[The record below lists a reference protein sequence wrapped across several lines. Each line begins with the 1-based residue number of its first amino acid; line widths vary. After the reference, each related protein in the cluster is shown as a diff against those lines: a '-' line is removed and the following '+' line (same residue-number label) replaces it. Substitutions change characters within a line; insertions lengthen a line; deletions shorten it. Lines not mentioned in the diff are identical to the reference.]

1 MAGLY
6 WFYGDPNLVPSA
18 VEGTAAEQ
26 LYVAVEDNASHVKAV
41 NHPELDSVLGA
52 GWHEWNIELTQ

>member
-1 MAGLY
+1 MAGLS

-26 LYVAVEDNASHVKAV
+26 LYVAVEDNAGHVKVV

-52 GWHEWNIELTQ
+52 S